1 METTFVL
8 LEESWIQLRSF
19 PVYDS
24 CCISFRRHL
33 LAERTE
39 NVSHLFGLVGFWW
52 GASICQLCI
61 LMLSLNPN
69 QKINRK
75 TGGHTP
81 TLYPLNAYD
90 ILSFS
95 NLGITL
101 VSLQFT
107 LVMKW
112 KCVLCLQRD
121 NAQDLFNILGSMYL
135 AVIFLG
141 INNCSTVLPHVAT
154 ERTVVYREKFAGM
167 YSSRAYSF
175 AQVRYSCSP

>member
-39 NVSHLFGLVGFWW
+39 NVSHLFSLVGFWW

-69 QKINRK
+69 QKINKK

-90 ILSFS
+90 IFLSFS
-95 NLGITL
+95 SSFFAVYFGNEMEVCFVSSKRQCAGFVQHTWINVSCCHILGHK
-101 VSLQFT
+101 Q
-107 LVMKW
+107 
-112 KCVLCLQRD
+112 
-121 NAQDLFNILGSMYL
+121 LFNSSSPCCHWAHRCVSGEIRRNVLFKGL
-135 AVIFLG
+135 FICTGKIFL
-141 INNCSTVLPHVAT
+141 
-154 ERTVVYREKFAGM
+154 
-167 YSSRAYSF
+167 
-175 AQVRYSCSP
+175 